1 MNLFELTIDFDK
13 KRNNEL
19 LSNRFLISN
28 IKDEQQAIDILNKY
42 IDNDKPITEQDLQD
56 LGIIPDT
63 RIWDI

>member
-1 MNLFELTIDFDK
+1 MNLFELSIEFDK

-19 LSNRFLISN
+19 LLNKFLLEN
-28 IKDEQQAIDILNKY
+28 VKNEQQAIKILNKY

-63 RIWDI
+63 RVWDI